1 MADNYLE
8 RKMEEHGR
16 PAPRRCNADA
26 RLATAFGCEALCHL
40 RVLVVSADY
49 GAVAEAVRVF
59 RAAGCRTAF
68 TAVGDSRRPGT
79 AFAQRCGARC
89 YPCLQADA
97 QTYGRIAADL
107 RYHWGG
113 VDVVAA
119 DADTALPEDLKD
131 CPRIGLSDA
140 AAFLDTFRRQ

>member
-1 MADNYLE
+1 
-8 RKMEEHGR
+8 MEEHGR

-40 RVLVVSADY
+40 RVLVISEDY
-49 GAVAEAVRVF
+49 EAVAEAVRVF
-59 RAAGCRTAF
+59 RAAGRRTAF
-68 TAVGDSRRPGT
+68 TAVGDGRRHGT
-79 AFAQRCGARC
+79 TLAQTCGARC

-97 QTYGRIAADL
+97 QTYGRIATDL

-131 CPRIGLSDA
+131 CQRIGLSDA
-140 AAFLDTFRRQ
+140 AAYLETFRRQ

>member
-79 AFAQRCGARC
+79 AFAQRCGAIRV
-89 YPCLQADA
+89 YRLM
-97 QTYGRIAADL
+97 L
-107 RYHWGG
+107 RRMAELRPTFAIIG
-113 VDVVAA
+113 VGW
-119 DADTALPEDLKD
+119 TWWPPMPIRP
-131 CPRIGLSDA
+131 CPR
-140 AAFLDTFRRQ
+140 T

>member
-1 MADNYLE
+1 
-8 RKMEEHGR
+8 MEEHGR

-49 GAVAEAVRVF
+49 EAVAEAVRVF

-68 TAVGDSRRPGT
+68 TAVGDGRRHGT
-79 AFAQRCGARC
+79 TLAQTCGARC
-89 YPCLQADA
+89 YPCLQADV
-97 QTYGRIAADL
+97 QTYGRIVADL

-113 VDVVAA
+113 VDVVVA
-119 DADTALPEDLKD
+119 DAAVDLPADLQD
-131 CPRIGLSDA
+131 CPRIALSDA
-140 AAFLDTFRRQ
+140 AAYLGTFRRQ

>member
-40 RVLVVSADY
+40 RVLVISEDY
-49 GAVAEAVRVF
+49 EAVAEAVRVF

-68 TAVGDSRRPGT
+68 TAVGDGRRHGT
-79 AFAQRCGARC
+79 TLAQTCGARC
-89 YPCLQADA
+89 YPCLCGDA
-97 QTYGRIAADL
+97 QTYARAVADL

-119 DADTALPEDLKD
+119 DAAVDLPADLQD
-131 CPRIGLSDA
+131 CPRIALSDA

>member
-49 GAVAEAVRVF
+49 EAVAEAVRVF
-59 RAAGCRTAF
+59 RAPDVVRRSRLWAIRDVRARTLLRG
-68 TAVGDSRRPGT
+68 AVRGAIRVYRLMLRRMAELRPT
-79 AFAQRCGARC
+79 FAIIGVRWTWWPPMPMR
-89 YPCLQADA
+89 PCLR
-97 QTYGRIAADL
+97 T
-107 RYHWGG
+107 
-113 VDVVAA
+113 
-119 DADTALPEDLKD
+119 
-131 CPRIGLSDA
+131 
-140 AAFLDTFRRQ
+140 

>member
-68 TAVGDSRRPGT
+68 TAVGDGRRHGT
-79 AFAQRCGARC
+79 TLAQTCGARC

-119 DADTALPEDLKD
+119 DADTALPEDLRD

>member
-16 PAPRRCNADA
+16 PALRLCNADA

-49 GAVAEAVRVF
+49 EAVAEAVRVF

-68 TAVGDSRRPGT
+68 TAVGDGRRHGT
-79 AFAQRCGARC
+79 TLAQTCGARC
-89 YPCLQADA
+89 YPCLQADV
-97 QTYGRIAADL
+97 QTYGRIVADL

-113 VDVVAA
+113 VDVVVA
-119 DADTALPEDLKD
+119 DAAVDLPADMQD
-131 CPRIGLSDA
+131 CPRIALSDA
-140 AAFLDTFRRQ
+140 AAYLGIFRRQ

>member
-16 PAPRRCNADA
+16 PALRLCNADA

-49 GAVAEAVRVF
+49 EAVAEAVRVF

-68 TAVGDSRRPGT
+68 TAVGDGRRHGT
-79 AFAQRCGARC
+79 TLAQTCGARC
-89 YPCLQADA
+89 YPCLQADV
-97 QTYGRIAADL
+97 QTYGRIVADL

-113 VDVVAA
+113 VDVVVA
-119 DADTALPEDLKD
+119 DAAVDLPADLQD
-131 CPRIGLSDA
+131 CPRIALSDA
-140 AAFLDTFRRQ
+140 AAYLGTFRRQ

>member
-49 GAVAEAVRVF
+49 EAVAEAVRVF
-59 RAAGCRTAF
+59 VRRSRLWAIRDVRARILLRG
-68 TAVGDSRRPGT
+68 AVRGAIRVYRLMLRRMAELRPT
-79 AFAQRCGARC
+79 FAIIGVRWTWWPPMPMRI
-89 YPCLQADA
+89 CLW
-97 QTYGRIAADL
+97 T
-107 RYHWGG
+107 
-113 VDVVAA
+113 
-119 DADTALPEDLKD
+119 
-131 CPRIGLSDA
+131 
-140 AAFLDTFRRQ
+140 

>member
-1 MADNYLE
+1 
-8 RKMEEHGR
+8 MEEHGR

-40 RVLVVSADY
+40 RVLVISEDY
-49 GAVAEAVRVF
+49 EAVAEAVRVF

-68 TAVGDSRRPGT
+68 TAVGDGRRHGT
-79 AFAQRCGARC
+79 TLAQTCGARC

-97 QTYGRIAADL
+97 QTYGRIATDL

-113 VDVVAA
+113 GDVVAA

-131 CPRIGLSDA
+131 CQRIGLSDA
-140 AAFLDTFRRQ
+140 AAYLETFRRQ